1 MSIIRQEEQLKGI
14 RIMSL
19 TNYITLGNSGLRVSP
34 LCLGTMTF
42 GNEWGVVGTN
52 LEESLDVLGCYLDR
66 GGNFLDTANVYTK
79 GHSEKIIGDYFADHP
94 SKRDRT
100 VIATKFC
107 GNMHPNDP
115 NGGGSGRKAIM
126 HQVEDSLRR
135 LQTDYIDMLWVHF
148 WDRHTPLIETM
159 STLNDLVRSG
169 KVRHVGFSDH
179 PAWVCVEAQ
188 NIARQHGW
196 EQLIAIQIE
205 YSMLQRTPEDD
216 LLPMA
221 KHMGLGVTPWSPLR
235 GGVLSGKYTR
245 DSRPS
250 PDDTR
255 AAVDSPFLIESTYAL
270 LDVVNEICKELG
282 EETNATPAQVALNW
296 VQSNSAVTSTI
307 IGAKRLSQL
316 EDNLG
321 ALNFELS
328 AEQRARIEAACTY
341 NKHFPHS
348 FLDRIASAIQNGT
361 MINDQPSE
369 AWGLSPANDEERH

>member
-1 MSIIRQEEQLKGI
+1 
-14 RIMSL
+14 
-19 TNYITLGNSGLRVSP
+19 
-34 LCLGTMTF
+34 MTF

-52 LEESLDVLGCYLDR
+52 IEESLDVLSAYLDR

-79 GHSEKIIGDYFADHP
+79 GHSEKIIGDYFTDHP
-94 SKRDRT
+94 SKRDRS

-115 NGGGSGRKAIM
+115 NGGGAGRKAII

-135 LQTDYIDMLWVHF
+135 LKTDYIDLLWVHF
-148 WDRHTPLIETM
+148 WDRHTPLSETM
-159 STLNDLVRSG
+159 STLNDLVRAG
-169 KVRHVGFSDH
+169 KVRHIGFSDH

-188 NIARQHGW
+188 NIAKANSW

-205 YSMLQRTPEDD
+205 YSMLQRTPEDA

-221 KHMGLGVTPWSPLR
+221 QHMGMGVTPWSPLR

-250 PDDTR
+250 PEETR
-255 AAVDSPFLIESTYAL
+255 AAVDSPYLIESTYEL
-270 LDVVNEICKELG
+270 LDVVKEIA
-282 EETNATPAQVALNW
+282 EEIGDVTGDGSKVTPAQIALNW
-296 VQSNSAVTSTI
+296 VQSNDAVSSTI

-321 ALNFELS
+321 ALSFSLS
-328 AEQRARIEAACTY
+328 DHQRERIEAKCSYT
-341 NKHFPHS
+341 KHFPHN
-348 FLDRIASAIQNGT
+348 FLDKIAPAIQNGT
-361 MINDQPSE
+361 TINGQESD
-369 AWGLSPANDEERH
+369 AWGLSPTSDEDRH

>member
-1 MSIIRQEEQLKGI
+1 
-14 RIMSL
+14 MSL
-19 TNYITLGNSGLRVSP
+19 TNYITLGSSGLRVSP

-52 LEESLDVLGCYLDR
+52 LEESLDVLSAYLDR

-79 GHSEKIIGDYFADHP
+79 GHSEKIIGDYFAEHRA
-94 SKRDRT
+94 KRDRT
-100 VIATKFC
+100 VIATKCC
-107 GNMHPNDP
+107 GNMHPGDP

-135 LQTDYIDMLWVHF
+135 LQTDYIDLLWIHF
-148 WDRHTPLIETM
+148 WDRHTPLSETM

-169 KVRHVGFSDH
+169 KVRHIGFSDH

-188 NIARQHGW
+188 RLAKENHW
-196 EQLIAIQIE
+196 EPLIAIQIE
-205 YSMLQRTPEDD
+205 YSLLQRTVEDD

-221 KHMGLGVTPWSPLR
+221 KHLGLGVTPWSPLR

-250 PDDTR
+250 PEDTR

-270 LDVVNEICKELG
+270 LDVIKEIATELG
-282 EETNATPAQVALNW
+282 DVHGSGIGVTPAQIALNW
-296 VQSNSAVTSTI
+296 VQSNNAVSSTI

-321 ALNFELS
+321 ALDFELS
-328 AEQRARIEAACTY
+328 NEQRTRIEEMCPY
-341 NKHFPHS
+341 DKHFPHN
-348 FLDRIASAIQNGT
+348 FLDKIASAIQNGT
-361 MINDQPSE
+361 SVNGVASE
-369 AWGLSPANDEERH
+369 PWALGPADDSQRY